1 MKTNWKITYFGRL
14 GIFCI
19 VFKLFN
25 QNIQYY
31 VTKLKENCFLCKSE
45 IEQFSEPLF
54 RSSYNF
60 QGKLVLWPRKD
71 VQNFSK
77 I

>member
-14 GIFCI
+14 GICCI

-45 IEQFSEPLF
+45 IEQFQIYIKS
-54 RSSYNF
+54 NF
-60 QGKLVLWPRKD
+60 LLILLHNTVYFD
-71 VQNFSK
+71 
-77 I
+77 

>member
-45 IEQFSEPLF
+45 IEQDIHPKNCVYKFTQICIMLTLSLLGYFS
-54 RSSYNF
+54 
-60 QGKLVLWPRKD
+60 
-71 VQNFSK
+71 
-77 I
+77 